1 MTLEQMPHS
10 FSRWAKQGQTPFIR
24 FKQKN
29 SDSLTF
35 FGGLSFKTKKQI
47 AHLGDSRD
55 SKNFILWLE
64 ELVKTYRHDL
74 TLRLPNHLKKLAEIN
89 SNKKEEEKIYEGL
102 ILAVVDGATYHTSWE
117 TKAWLDKHYGEV
129 ELFRFPTYSPNLN
142 PQEKVWKALRKHLSA
157 VRDKYSFK
165 QLTDRACRFLL
176 TKVFYYKFV

>member
-10 FSRWAKQGQTPFIR
+10 FSRWAIQGKTPFVR

-29 SDSLTF
+29 SDSMVF
-35 FGGLSFKTKKQI
+35 FGGLSFKNKKQI
-47 AHLGDSRD
+47 AHLGKNHD

-64 ELVKTYRHDL
+64 ELVKTYRQDID
-74 TLRLPNHLKKLAEIN
+74 LRLSDHLKKLAEIN
-89 SNKKEEEKIYEGL
+89 KNKKEEDKIYEGL
-102 ILAVVDGATYHTSWE
+102 ILAVVDGASCHTSHE
-117 TKAWLDKHYGEV
+117 VREWLIKHYGEV

-142 PQEKVWKALRKHLSA
+142 PQEKVWKALRKFLSD

-176 TKVFYYKFV
+176 TKVFDYKFV